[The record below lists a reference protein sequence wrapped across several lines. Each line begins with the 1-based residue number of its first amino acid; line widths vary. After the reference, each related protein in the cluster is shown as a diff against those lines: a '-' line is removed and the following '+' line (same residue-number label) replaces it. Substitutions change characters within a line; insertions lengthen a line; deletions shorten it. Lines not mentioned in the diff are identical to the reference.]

1 MAEKKNSTS
10 IKEAYIQL
18 YIIADRLC
26 ILSRDDSE

>member
-1 MAEKKNSTS
+1 MAEKKNSAS
-10 IKEAYIQL
+10 IKEA